1 MRPVLFS
8 DIADEELG
16 DTLTA
21 STKFGPYAAARFRRI
36 VDMAIDELG
45 SGLITGAFDDDTRCR
60 VYVLRRVTYSL
71 IYLDDPDA
79 IRIVAVA
86 HRS

>member
-1 MRPVLFS
+1 
-8 DIADEELG
+8 
-16 DTLTA
+16 
-21 STKFGPYAAARFRRI
+21 
-36 VDMAIDELG
+36 MAIDELG

-60 VYVLRRVTYSL
+60 VLRAPEGDVQFDL
-71 IYLDDPDA
+71 PDDPDA